1 MEAWKRRKRRDRR
14 SREEKLRRF
23 LRWRE
28 KKKRTRK
35 WRWVAKQFFTWK
47 ELSGYDYCE
56 LLISHF
62 HIDLLSFSAILLGI
76 DLLRGAFQ
84 GPYVC
89 FVGSTLCMHAL
100 SWLYILVSLF
110 FSGKYALILLGVW
123 WVKILLL
130 FLVDS
135 TCISPFMLPEMRL
148 YTFLFCLFSY
158 LTFSPFLL
166 WLLFLFFLFCFW
178 CVWGAKYHSWIGR
191 LLG

>member
-1 MEAWKRRKRRDRR
+1 MKSQRLCGLQREKRRGRNHGRG
-14 SREEKLRRF
+14 SSQH
-23 LRWRE
+23 
-28 KKKRTRK
+28 T
-35 WRWVAKQFFTWK
+35 WRWEGLPLENILWA
-47 ELSGYDYCE
+47 SY
-56 LLISHF
+56 
-62 HIDLLSFSAILLGI
+62 LSFPYWFTLIFSYFTGHWFVEGSFPGAIRLLCWI
-76 DLLRGAFQ
+76 YL
-84 GPYVC
+84 
-89 FVGSTLCMHAL
+89 HAL

-130 FLVDS
+130 FLVNS
-135 TCISPFMLPEMRL
+135 TCISPCMLLEMRL

-178 CVWGAKYHSWIGR
+178 CVWGAKYHSWIGH